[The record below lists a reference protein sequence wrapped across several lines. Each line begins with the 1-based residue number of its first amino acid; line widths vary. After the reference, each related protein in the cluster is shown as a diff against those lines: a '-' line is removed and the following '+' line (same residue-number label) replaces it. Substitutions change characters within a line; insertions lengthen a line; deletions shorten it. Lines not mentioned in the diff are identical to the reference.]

1 MQYEYDDELFSGE
14 LGGGGSKPR
23 RGRGGGG
30 WAGSLSQ
37 RVSAAR
43 GVPQAVFKISS
54 YSHSGGSA
62 WDRANYVGR
71 DGELE
76 VEAPNGEMVDQVAL
90 EQLVDKWS
98 EEAAEKSRSV
108 IAMSAVVSFPSDV
121 DQEQAT
127 EAGRQFF
134 REAFADN
141 HDYVFA
147 AHTDAKQFHVHVV
160 VQAAGH
166 DGHQLRIRKDDLQ
179 DLREL
184 LAAKAHEQGIELDAS
199 PRWAR
204 GLEATEKESQGAEAR
219 ARIRGVEDEQEKNK
233 LTNGKAGV
241 GRGDRNNAANDAASQ
256 ALAEE
261 RAKRS
266 RNPAA
271 GECQALEYGRA
282 AAALVAK
289 IPELT
294 EPRDKVAAVKG
305 AVQLAGFGWDL
316 TEKSH
321 DKAADIAAA
330 RTVIDGVDKSINSQI
345 RGLGNG
351 PVQKEA
357 ITARR
362 GLAEKLVEYRKEQ
375 RDAAAQARRGAA
387 EGSAGAGAGVSDG
400 AEQNGA
406 SQALKYAQEAGRLV
420 VQSREFESDEKK
432 GAAFSE
438 AAKLA
443 GRALKIAETCGENN
457 AEVNQTRDVV
467 DKTERLVF
475 RVIQRM
481 EEGPAKDTASRAD
494 RELAEQLGA
503 YRAAQAAKV
512 SAAERNKEPE
522 SER

>member
-1 MQYEYDDELFSGE
+1 MQYEYDDGLFSGE

-30 WAGSLSQ
+30 WSGSLSQ

-98 EEAAEKSRSV
+98 EEANENSRSRV
-108 IAMSAVVSFPSDV
+108 AMSAMVAFPPDV

-127 EAGRQFF
+127 EAARQFF

-147 AHTDAKQFHVHVV
+147 AHTDAKHFHVHVV
-160 VQAAGH
+160 VQMAGH
-166 DGHQLRIRKDDLQ
+166 DGHQLRIGKDEIQ

-184 LAAKAHEQGIELDAS
+184 FAAKAHEQGIELDAS

-204 GLEATEKESQGAEAR
+204 GLEATEKESRGAEAR
-219 ARIRGVEDEQEKNK
+219 GRRRGVEDEQEKNK
-233 LTNGKAGV
+233 LTNGNAGP
-241 GRGDRNNAANDAASQ
+241 GRAERNTAANNAASQ

-282 AAALVAK
+282 AVALVAK

-294 EPRDKVAAVKG
+294 APRDKVAAVKG

-316 TEKSH
+316 TEQSR
-321 DKAADIAAA
+321 DKAADIATA

-351 PVQKEA
+351 PAQKEA

-362 GLAEKLVEYRKEQ
+362 GLAEKLVEYRQEQ
-375 RDAAAQARRGAA
+375 REAAAQARRRAAEKSEGAA
-387 EGSAGAGAGVSDG
+387 QRDG
-400 AEQNGA
+400 AELNA
-406 SQALKYAQEAGRLV
+406 ARQALKYAQEAGRLV

-432 GAAFSE
+432 GAGFSE

-443 GRALKIAETCGENN
+443 ARALKMAETCGENN
-457 AEVNQTRDVV
+457 AEVKQTRDVV

-494 RELAEQLGA
+494 RELAEHLGA
-503 YRAAQAAKV
+503 YRAEQAAKV
-512 SAAERNKEPE
+512 RAAERNKEPE
-522 SER
+522 VER